1 MSARH
6 EVIRIESA
14 KVATSLQSKTRPPS
28 LVRDSSSA
36 SKIFVGGRD
45 RKRLLFCTA
54 LKYGAKD
61 GGVYPAKNTLLIAA
75 NFISVYSL
83 LTASRIERHRSLA
96 NFCTSLFLG
105 INVQVVLKTYALN
118 AFPLHLAA
126 LWFWRSLGNS

>member
-1 MSARH
+1 MPARH

-83 LTASRIERHRSLA
+83 LTASRIERHDPCKFLHFSAFWVSMYKLCQKLTRSTLFSSAPCGALVLA
-96 NFCTSLFLG
+96 EL
-105 INVQVVLKTYALN
+105 
-118 AFPLHLAA
+118 
-126 LWFWRSLGNS
+126 R